1 MYAMK
6 SRFLLILLAA
16 LYAGVGAYAATV
28 TVTVDGSASTY
39 TLNGVSVDAN
49 GNTNVSATSISDGG
63 TTPPPVTT
71 YTLTYT
77 AGTGG
82 TISGSNFQT
91 VSADGSGTAV
101 TAVANTGYAFA
112 NWSDDVTTASRTD
125 SNVQANLSV
134 TANFSAVVSGNCPTP
149 GSNVQIVETG
159 VQGATFPQTTYSNL
173 TPSSLQAFKF
183 VYTGQSIGVASS
195 TATSTTP
202 TARMVVVSECPGQI
216 QNTGM
221 DSACTRYSVDKSSVR
236 TAAGYPLADPRTY
249 CRLEIGKTYYANMF
263 AQTYTTVGSTS
274 YTCSTTLCSHS
285 VNIQ

>member
-1 MYAMK
+1 MK

-16 LYAGVGAYAATV
+16 LYAGAGAYAATV
-28 TVTVDGSASTY
+28 AVSIDGQAATTY
-39 TLNGVSVDAN
+39 TLNGLSIDGN
-49 GNTNVSATSISDGG
+49 GNANVSATTISEGG
-63 TTPPPVTT
+63 GETPPPVTA
-71 YTLTYT
+71 YNLNYT

-82 TISGSNFQT
+82 TISGTYFQT
-91 VSADGSGTAV
+91 VAEGGSGTTV

-112 NWSDDVTTASRTD
+112 SWSDGVTTASRTD
-125 SNVQANLSV
+125 TNVQAAISV
-134 TANFSAVVSGNCPTP
+134 TANFSVVVSGNCPTP
-149 GSNVQIVETG
+149 ASNVQIVETG

-183 VYTGQSIGVASS
+183 VYTGQAIGVASS

-216 QNTGM
+216 LNTGM
-221 DSACTRYSVDKSSVR
+221 DAACTRYSVDKSSVR
-236 TAAGYPLADPRTY
+236 TAAGYPTADPRTY

-263 AQTYTTVGSTS
+263 AQKYDTIGTTS
-274 YTCSTTLCSHS
+274 YTCNTTLCSHS